1 MTSGP
6 TITEMHDPHTVH
18 LLLLIFCHD
27 EHGYEQGRVSAEEHT
42 TPGVLV

>member
-6 TITEMHDPHTVH
+6 TITEMHDPHTVP
-18 LLLLIFCHD
+18 LLPLIFCHS
-27 EHGYEQGRVSAEEHT
+27 EYECKWGRVSREEHT